1 MGNLLIAQ
9 RISGYCDL
17 IDTGYTLEVLDAI
30 FYYYH
35 DKNVDVLN
43 LVSDH
48 VYKDPRQIHEIAQ
61 GAIDGLDS
69 DQIRTYSSPK
79 NSASKMH
86 ELRLELEKELGLT
99 EIAK

>member
-17 IDTGYTLEVLDAI
+17 KNAGYTPEVLDAI
-30 FYYYH
+30 CYYFH
-35 DKNVDVLN
+35 DKNVDILN

-48 VYKDPRQIHEIAQ
+48 IYKDPRQIHEIAQ
-61 GAIDGLDS
+61 GVIDGLNF

-86 ELRLELEKELGLT
+86 ELRLKLEKELDLT